1 MLIKFTFKLSSNIIN
16 SLCSILCKLFQY
28 LIVDTLEDKL
38 KSNNYQFEYK
48 EDHSTVICTFLALE
62 VIQYYKLNNSNIFTL
77 ILDASKAFDTVVYSK
92 LFSVLLDRE
101 ICPFL

>member
-1 MLIKFTFKLSSNIIN
+1 MLIKFAFTLSSNIIN
-16 SLCSILCKLFQY
+16 SLCSILCKLFEY

-38 KSNNYQFEYK
+38 KSNDYQFGYK
-48 EDHSTVICTFLALE
+48 ENHSTVLCTSLELE

-77 ILDASKAFDTVVYSK
+77 ILDASKAFDTVAYSK
-92 LFSVLLDRE
+92 LFNVLLDRE